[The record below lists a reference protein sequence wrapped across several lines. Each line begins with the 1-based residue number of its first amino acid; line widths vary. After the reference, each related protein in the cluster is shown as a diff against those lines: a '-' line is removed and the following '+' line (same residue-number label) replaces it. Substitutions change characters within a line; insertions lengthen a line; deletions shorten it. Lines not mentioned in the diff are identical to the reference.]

1 MKKGEILVSNYTL
14 INDIEFNKTLILIV
28 ESNNEGIVGF
38 VFNKESEYKL
48 SDIDEKLKGIDLK
61 IYKGGPVMI
70 DTLHFIHRFNKFL
83 KNSSKVTNEIYWG
96 SEFEK
101 ALELIKSDKLKKDD
115 IKFFIGYSGWDKNQ
129 LKDEIDNGSWH
140 ILKKV
145 NDNDILKSKSN
156 LWKVKI
162 EELGEYFKIW
172 SNSPENP
179 NLN

>member
-1 MKKGEILVSNYTL
+1 LKKGQILVSNYTL

-38 VFNKESEYKL
+38 VFNKESEYQL
-48 SDIDEKLKGIDLK
+48 SDIDEKLRGIDLK

-70 DTLHFIHRFNKFL
+70 DSLHFIHRFNKFL
-83 KNSSKVTNEIYWG
+83 TNSSKVTNEIYWG

-101 ALELIKSDKLKKDD
+101 ALELIKSNKLKKDD

-129 LKDEIDNGSWH
+129 LKDEIDNGSWQ
-140 ILKKV
+140 
-145 NDNDILKSKSN
+145 SKSN
-156 LWKVKI
+156 LWKAKI